1 MNSGPPQSTATR
13 TIISQNA
20 KLQSFRNRF
29 QPQWPELQFAVVPAE
44 RPVQHGPAIVSNS
57 SPATALQST
66 ALQTP
71 QNWQPSPFSSVPAP
85 LQSTDP
91 LHPEDH
97 YWRQPRSVEVQSSA
111 LAALRHHFQFGL
123 SVLTPTAMS
132 ALMELEINLD
142 DANLPTN
149 KLLFDSRRPL
159 DPTSAQGP
167 YVSLDSD
174 AGSTDAALTEVAAKT
189 MFRAREARLHSS
201 MNGLAGLI
209 SPLVECAECVQLGAQ
224 IEAQTKEIAD
234 LNSQNAVQSTAVE
247 ALTDSVRALTDEVKK
262 LKTMSKMLLELAVG
276 DPRET
281 KRSRGMQQADQQP
294 LAQTIDL
301 LRAQLTLFN
310 EPELEEKPHP
320 SVIEQVRGQN
330 QQVDGNQ
337 RSTQLTGR
345 QQSSQLNANSELVVE
360 IVKPGDLR
368 AMEEELAAILRRR

>member
-1 MNSGPPQSTATR
+1 M
-13 TIISQNA
+13 
-20 KLQSFRNRF
+20 
-29 QPQWPELQFAVVPAE
+29 
-44 RPVQHGPAIVSNS
+44 
-57 SPATALQST
+57 
-66 ALQTP
+66 
-71 QNWQPSPFSSVPAP
+71 
-85 LQSTDP
+85 
-91 LHPEDH
+91 
-97 YWRQPRSVEVQSSA
+97 
-111 LAALRHHFQFGL
+111 
-123 SVLTPTAMS
+123 
-132 ALMELEINLD
+132 
-142 DANLPTN
+142 
-149 KLLFDSRRPL
+149 
-159 DPTSAQGP
+159 
-167 YVSLDSD
+167 
-174 AGSTDAALTEVAAKT
+174 
-189 MFRAREARLHSS
+189 
-201 MNGLAGLI
+201 
-209 SPLVECAECVQLGAQ
+209 QLGAQ